1 MVKLCRLSMIFFGLW
16 CLWICNP
23 LSYQK
28 FGSMSGKHWCFTLN
42 NYTGDN
48 LKRLDSL
55 VETEE
60 IVTYLIYGREVGE
73 SGTPH
78 LQGFISF
85 SKAVRM
91 LVAKM
96 MIGSNPHV

>member
-1 MVKLCRLSMIFFGLW
+1 
-16 CLWICNP
+16 
-23 LSYQK
+23 
-28 FGSMSGKHWCFTLN
+28 
-42 NYTGDN
+42 
-48 LKRLDSL
+48 LDSL